1 MTSLHQTI
9 SVTLLVVLL
18 PFGEMLNV
26 KKGSKMPWNQQK
38 CTALENHEVYT
49 SVKVAIG
56 NPPQNFDLVADTG
69 SDNCIVYDCSC
80 KECPDA
86 WGSCFTGPARSNSFK
101 LPMFKVDEHNPNN
114 VTTAPASMVMR
125 FGSDDISTKIASD
138 EVQIGPLKVYMEN
151 GLLLMVDQ
159 ALSLTGHFE
168 GILGLGRPPDRERAN
183 LAKVQV
189 PGFLERAHVQ
199 RFSMCFNHNAPGVL
213 GFGTPTHRKPLS
225 SVGKAHWSL
234 NFHGITFG
242 QENSKL
248 SFCGSGVQCSIIPD
262 SGTTLLV
269 GPEEPIL
276 SIYEALCKSWERC
289 NKMYEKLKKEM
300 FHLAGAGIE
309 VEGLEAQPKAS
320 LRLSPPEG
328 LMATVAKLAA
338 RSGEDLSP
346 TPVTP
351 VNLTRLQDVKDVKD
365 GADTLLPKKA
375 QLGDKNESYEV
386 SPGMTLRL
394 LLQHCTDWMSQVD
407 INAEMPDLV
416 FHVTDKN
423 GNAEELKISP
433 RSYVLAKTVDVEVP
447 GVSNIFGMRLNT
459 KHKERKQV
467 CVMGF
472 SPADYQTPTDGQ
484 IWILGMPLF
493 YEYTA
498 HYDRGNAPEEVTM
511 GFTSQHDEACGQ
523 CDDNVI
529 IRQESLLAEQA
540 RDVSKASVGLE
551 SLNTLSRKPIIR
563 DLSDIDH
570 L

>member
-69 SDNCIVYDCSC
+69 SDNCVVYDCSC

-125 FGSDDISTKIASD
+125 FGSGDISTKIASD

-289 NKMYEKLKKEM
+289 NKMYEKLKKRN
-300 FHLAGAGIE
+300 
-309 VEGLEAQPKAS
+309 V
-320 LRLSPPEG
+320 PPG
-328 LMATVAKLAA
+328 
-338 RSGEDLSP
+338 RCWD
-346 TPVTP
+346 
-351 VNLTRLQDVKDVKD
+351 
-365 GADTLLPKKA
+365 
-375 QLGDKNESYEV
+375 
-386 SPGMTLRL
+386 
-394 LLQHCTDWMSQVD
+394 
-407 INAEMPDLV
+407 
-416 FHVTDKN
+416 
-423 GNAEELKISP
+423 
-433 RSYVLAKTVDVEVP
+433 
-447 GVSNIFGMRLNT
+447 
-459 KHKERKQV
+459 
-467 CVMGF
+467 
-472 SPADYQTPTDGQ
+472 
-484 IWILGMPLF
+484 
-493 YEYTA
+493 
-498 HYDRGNAPEEVTM
+498 
-511 GFTSQHDEACGQ
+511 
-523 CDDNVI
+523 
-529 IRQESLLAEQA
+529 
-540 RDVSKASVGLE
+540 
-551 SLNTLSRKPIIR
+551 
-563 DLSDIDH
+563 
-570 L
+570 